1 MNRRKLLAYLLLATS
16 MSTVHA
22 QQLPP
27 WNDPSVNNINRKEP
41 TSDFFAFE
49 SISLAEK
56 NDKAASC
63 RFLSMDGGWK
73 FHWVKNANDRPT
85 LWRIC
90 KSAVT

>member
-63 RFLSMDGGWK
+63 LLKIIANIIHFILSLIK
-73 FHWVKNANDRPT
+73 PKT
-85 LWRIC
+85 QLC
-90 KSAVT
+90 K